1 MKNFKT
7 YAFAALLAGAMAL
20 PLAGAHAEGNKT
32 SNADAAR
39 ADVAVSK
46 TFKTLDTDKS
56 GSLSE
61 AEFNAYTNASVGF
74 DDADANGDGKLTLS
88 ELQNIPASPNSK
100 AKPTPMAN

>member
-1 MKNFKT
+1 MTNFKT

-32 SNADAAR
+32 SNADSAR
-39 ADVAVSK
+39 ANVAASQ

-74 DDADANGDGKLTLS
+74 DDADTNGDGKLTLS
-88 ELQNIPASPNSK
+88 ELQNVPTTPH